1 MEQTIYKKIYGISGF
16 VEKSIV
22 LPINKVRIRIN
33 FMNGIVNADGITPA
47 RFSTN
52 DTIVQTAIENSK
64 LYKEG
69 QIKLIKKISIGKIG
83 LRSQSPKIA
92 EEQVVDTHTNPQA
105 FVYPEVKNVQAAKDV
120 LMTTFGVSLSEL
132 QNKEQTLGKASELG
146 VSFPNLK

>member
-1 MEQTIYKKIYGISGF
+1 
-16 VEKSIV
+16 
-22 LPINKVRIRIN
+22 
-33 FMNGIVNADGITPA
+33 MNGIVNADGITPA